1 MKHLNIFSKL
11 IFFVVLLTSLFS
23 CSPEKTYD
31 TIEKPDFTSIN
42 ETSKR
47 KAAFIQYFLPIINE
61 INNSILKDK
70 KLLNHIAVSN
80 NNNTLSEKQKQDLGK
95 LENKYNL
102 NEGTLDNSQKIK
114 ELTLIWKIGVKE
126 RIKLHKMGIFSWDNI
141 GINSN
146 TLKIS
151 LFRFL
156 N

>member
-11 IFFVVLLTSLFS
+11 IFFGVLLTSLFS

-47 KAAFIQYFLPIINE
+47 KEAFIQYFLPIINE

-95 LENKYNL
+95 LEKKYNL

-114 ELTLIWKIGVKE
+114 ELTL
-126 RIKLHKMGIFSWDNI
+126 RI
-141 GINSN
+141 N
-146 TLKIS
+146 TIPVS
-151 LFRFL
+151 MMR
-156 N
+156 